1 LYFKNFSIFIKIY
14 KNINIISIIN
24 KFLKTVIIMKKTTL
38 GHVALGFPLEGG
50 QPKRHVA
57 LGLLPFDYSPS
68 ATWCFG
74 LGTHRHGPR
83 LALGLVGQDQ
93 K

>member
-1 LYFKNFSIFIKIY
+1 
-14 KNINIISIIN
+14 
-24 KFLKTVIIMKKTTL
+24 MKKITL
-38 GHVALGFPLEGG
+38 GHVALGFPPESG

-57 LGLLPFDYSPS
+57 LGLLPLGCSSS

-74 LGTHRHGPR
+74 LDTHRHSPR